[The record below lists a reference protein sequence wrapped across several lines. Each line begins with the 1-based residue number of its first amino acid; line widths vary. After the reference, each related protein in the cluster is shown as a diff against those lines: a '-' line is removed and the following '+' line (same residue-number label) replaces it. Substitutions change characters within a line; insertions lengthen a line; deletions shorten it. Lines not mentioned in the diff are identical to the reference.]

1 MGWYISNHWTRSQT
15 LANLRDPRFA
25 DYTLHFG
32 FRDGVF
38 PREGGVGYFLTTL
51 GRYSEKDGQTMVVE
65 KSGQII
71 QVAL

>member
-1 MGWYISNHWTRSQT
+1 MGWHISNHWTRSQT

-25 DYTLHFG
+25 DYALRFG
-32 FRDGVF
+32 FRDGV
-38 PREGGVGYFLTTL
+38 PSEGGVRYFLTTL
-51 GRYSEKDGQTMVVE
+51 GRHSEKDGQTMVVE